1 MTNKKKLIEV
11 ALPLEAINGA
21 SIKENEP
28 FTKNHP
34 RSIHPWWARRS
45 QATCRAVVFAS
56 LVDDPS
62 ARPEEFPT
70 EEAQETERQRLFRLI
85 EQLVKWENSND
96 EKLLAAARKEILKS
110 TGGNPPPVY
119 DPFCGRGSIPL
130 EAQRLGLEG
139 NGSDL
144 NPVAVTIAKALI
156 EFPPKFAGQAPV
168 NPEARKQFGRDSGWQ
183 GATGLAEDVRYY
195 GQWMR
200 DEAEKRIGRYYPKV
214 VLPREQGGG
223 EATVIAWLW
232 ARTVKCPN
240 PACGCEMPLV
250 RSFALSKK
258 KGKEAW
264 IEPIIDKKKK
274 TVRFEVRTGN
284 GKPPE
289 GTVNRRG
296 AKCVCCGT
304 AVPFD
309 HVRNEGKS
317 GMMSSRLMAIVAEG
331 ARGRAYV
338 DACDIHILVAEQTK
352 SDWKPDAA
360 LPHNPRDFKT
370 PNYGMT
376 SFGDL
381 FTPRQLLA
389 LTTFSDLDG
398 EVHEKVL
405 QDAKTAGIRDN
416 AVRLND
422 GGTGAVAYADAVA
435 TYLGLCVSKFADFST
450 ALNTWNSTNQN
461 LRNLF
466 ARQAIPM
473 AWDFVENN
481 MLHGI
486 VRFEKLVHNLS
497 GLLIANVNKFDK
509 TEIGN
514 IKQQDASSWVSESKY
529 VIITDPPYYDNIG
542 YADLSDF
549 FYVWLRRSIGDIY
562 PNIFSTM
569 LVPKTQ
575 ELVATPYRFGGDRT
589 KAQQFFETGLGKAFA
604 AMHRQ
609 AHPDYPVTI
618 YYAFKQ
624 SETDESDESED
635 DEATPDVA
643 VASTG
648 WETMLNGLLQAGF
661 AITGT
666 WPMRSERAS
675 RMIAMGTNAL
685 ASSIV
690 LVCRSRPADAPTV
703 TRKEF
708 LSALRWELPPALKE
722 LRQGNIAPVDLAQAT
737 IGTGMAVFSR
747 YKAVLEASGE
757 PMPVRTALQIINQ
770 ELDAWLAH
778 EEGEM
783 DPDTR
788 FCIAWYEQY
797 GMSEAVFGEADVL
810 ARAKNTA
817 VQRLEDEG
825 LLLAAKG
832 KVRLLNREELP
843 ESWLPTAAAPVWLC
857 TQQLVRALSVGGET
871 AAAELSARLDGSKV
885 DAVKS
890 LTYRLFVIADR
901 KKWTE
906 EALAFNAL
914 IASWSD
920 VQQQAGEMVSR
931 PKQQGELF

>member
-1 MTNKKKLIEV
+1 MVKKKLIEV
-11 ALPLEAINGA
+11 ALPLEAINKESA
-21 SIKENEP
+21 REKSIRHG
-28 FTKNHP
+28 HP
-34 RSIHPWWARRS
+34 STMHLWWARRPL
-45 QATCRAVVFAS
+45 ATCRAVLFAS

-62 ARPEEFPT
+62 ARPDEFPT
-70 EEAQETERQRLFRLI
+70 EEVQETERQRLFRLI

-110 TGGNPPPVY
+110 TRGNPPPVY
-119 DPFCGRGSIPL
+119 DPFCGGGSIPL
-130 EAQRLGLEG
+130 EAQRLGLEAH
-139 NGSDL
+139 GSDL
-144 NPVAVTIAKALI
+144 NPVAVMITKALI
-156 EFPPKFAGQAPV
+156 EIPPKFAGQPPV
-168 NPEARKQFGRDSGWQ
+168 NPAARKQFGRDAGWK
-183 GATGLAEDVRYY
+183 GATGLAEDIRYY

-214 VLPREQGGG
+214 ALPREQGSG

-264 IEPIIDKKKK
+264 VEPIVDKEKK
-274 TVRFEVRTGN
+274 TVRFEVRTGK
-284 GKPPE
+284 GKPQE
-289 GTVNRRG
+289 GT
-296 AKCVCCGT
+296 KQ
-304 AVPFD
+304 
-309 HVRNEGKS
+309 
-317 GMMSSRLMAIVAEG
+317 
-331 ARGRAYV
+331 RGRARCLFCGSDNITDAQLRHQASTYGFGTFPIATVVEGDRGRLYIAPSNNCKQEYPAANV
-338 DACDIHILVAEQTK
+338 DNLEQ
-352 SDWKPDAA
+352 SLPD
-360 LPHNPRDFKT
+360 NPRWFS
-370 PNYGMT
+370 PPGYGLKYYK
-376 SFGDL
+376 DL

-389 LTTFSDLDG
+389 LTTFSDLVG
-398 EVHEKVL
+398 EARAKVL
-405 QDAKTAGIRDN
+405 HDAKAAGIKDD
-416 AVRLND
+416 AALLND
-422 GGTGAVAYADAVA
+422 GGTGAEAYADAVA
-435 TYLGLCVSKFADFST
+435 TYLGFLVDQLANHQSSICS
-450 ALNTWNSTNQN
+450 WNAPNEQMRSVY
-461 LRNLF
+461 
-466 ARQAIPM
+466 ARQALPM
-473 AWDFVENN
+473 AWDYAESNPFCSSSGSYFNMYERMIKGFVAIMPSAYGKSSQNDATNN
-481 MLHGI
+481 VFSNNTMLI
-486 VRFEKLVHNLS
+486 
-497 GLLIANVNKFDK
+497 
-509 TEIGN
+509 
-514 IKQQDASSWVSESKY
+514 SS
-529 VIITDPPYYDNIG
+529 DPPYYDNIG

-549 FYVWLRRSIGDIY
+549 FYVWLRRSIGSLY
-562 PNIFSTM
+562 PDIFSTM
-569 LVPKTQ
+569 LVPKAP
-575 ELVATPYRFGGDRT
+575 ELVATPYRFDGDRT
-589 KAQQFFETGLGKAFA
+589 KAQQFFETGLGQAFA

-624 SETDESDESED
+624 SETDESEESEE
-635 DEATPDVA
+635 DEATPEAA

-666 WPMRSERAS
+666 WPVRSERGG
-675 RMIAMGTNAL
+675 RMLSIGTNAL

-708 LSALRWELPPALKE
+708 LSALRRELPPALKE
-722 LRQGNIAPVDLAQAT
+722 LRQGNVAPVDLAQAT
-737 IGTGMAVFSR
+737 IGPGMAVFSR

-778 EEGEM
+778 QEGEM

-797 GMSEAVFGEADVL
+797 GMNEAVFGEADVL

-857 TQQLVRALSVGGET
+857 TQQLVRALSSGGET

-890 LTYRLFVIADR
+890 LTYRLFTIADR

-906 EALAFNAL
+906 EALAYNAL

-931 PKQQGELF
+931 PKRQVGLF